1 MTISST
7 TNRLVFAGPGN
18 GFAYNKPVFARSG
31 SDLYVLIEQTDG
43 TLLEP
48 TLDGG
53 GTYDFTISGSYDA
66 ASFRYPAGVTVTL
79 NTALPS
85 GWTIAIE
92 CRPPNTQSSDYTDG
106 GPLPAERLET
116 DLDRL
121 TVMMQTVQGQAG
133 DAVRIS
139 PTASGFSNDPI
150 VPAGGRILAFN
161 GAGTAFTLLVP
172 NTSAYI
178 TLPLAVA
185 EGGTGATTI
194 LGAQQALDLE
204 PGVDVQAYDAALADI
219 AGLTLASGDILY
231 VDGSGDIVNLAK
243 GTDGQVLTLAS
254 GLPDWDDAATPASWV
269 YTESA
274 LSGTAVDFTSL
285 PSGIKQ
291 IRFGFTDLAR
301 NSTSNILIQLG
312 DSGGF
317 ETSGYVGGFAG
328 VVGATTGISLTSA
341 NASSLV
347 LHGILD
353 LVLNDASSFKW
364 AAGGS
369 LGRSDTATT
378 PHSGGYTKAL
388 SAELTQL
395 RITCAD
401 GTSTLSGRVV
411 MAYLI

>member
-18 GFAYNKPVFARSG
+18 GFAYNKPVFAQSG

-43 TLLEP
+43 TLREP

-66 ASFRYPAGVTVTL
+66 ASFRYPPGVTVTL
-79 NTALPS
+79 NTALPL

-150 VPAGGRILAFN
+150 VPVGDRLLAFN

-172 NTSAYI
+172 NASAYI

-204 PGVDVQAYDAALADI
+204 PGVDVQAYDADILKADADATVSARIKPAVQSVSSSSGAITLDFSSGGTTKRTTLTENITSITVSGLTDGMVVEWWITQAAANSYTVTGYPTIIWNRDGAEPEMPSTFGAKMFIQFRQDDMALA
-219 AGLTLASGDILY
+219 
-231 VDGSGDIVNLAK
+231 
-243 GTDGQVLTLAS
+243 
-254 GLPDWDDAATPASWV
+254 
-269 YTESA
+269 
-274 LSGTAVDFTSL
+274 
-285 PSGIKQ
+285 
-291 IRFGFTDLAR
+291 
-301 NSTSNILIQLG
+301 
-312 DSGGF
+312 
-317 ETSGYVGGFAG
+317 G
-328 VVGATTGISLTSA
+328 VA
-341 NASSLV
+341 
-347 LHGILD
+347 
-353 LVLNDASSFKW
+353 
-364 AAGGS
+364 
-369 LGRSDTATT
+369 
-378 PHSGGYTKAL
+378 
-388 SAELTQL
+388 
-395 RITCAD
+395 
-401 GTSTLSGRVV
+401 
-411 MAYLI
+411 